1 MNAFRTR
8 PHWVD
13 EEPLIQSMLNQFLD
27 QIDRGAKTQLRVT
40 QKNTPELYD
49 PQDDVDYLWELI
61 QSLDNE
67 YHLLTVKAQSQQQ
80 RLNFENANIYFNPD
94 KEGMLREWLNRP
106 ALDPYTL
113 VWSQR
118 LEKIRESFEDGGRAL
133 EDPIRVEGIGA
144 DEILNGF
151 HELASEIQHSQTLR
165 NLSAKCFWGDSKF
178 LEQYEDL
185 VRDLF
190 PNASQNI
197 EARRLMVDAF
207 LPEHMAKVLFVE
219 NQDSYLMM
227 QKLILEQ
234 PRYSDIALVYCQGF
248 SLTNA
253 KLRKKGNAVFSYL
266 SGSDKSQRENFEQW
280 WFKQN
285 QSDFPCFFWGD
296 LDYAAMQLLKTL
308 RLSFANMSAWPIA
321 YKLMLDA
328 VTIKN
333 CGHKMKYGSK
343 AGQKDP
349 EETGCDYADLE
360 ILPCIRVQRRFLDQ
374 EVISLLELKD

>member
-13 EEPLIQSMLNQFLD
+13 EEPLIQSMLNQFID
-27 QIDRGAKTQLRVT
+27 QLDRGAKTQVRVT

-49 PQDDVDYLWELI
+49 PQDDSDYLWELI

-67 YHLLTVKAQSQQQ
+67 YHLLTVKPQSQQHQ
-80 RLNFENANIYFNPD
+80 FIFENANIYFNPD

-118 LEKIRESFEDGGRAL
+118 LDKIRDEFEDGGLAL
-133 EDPIRVEGIGA
+133 SDPIRVEGIGA

-151 HELASEIQHSQTLR
+151 HQLAHEIKQSQTLR

-197 EARRLMVDAF
+197 ETRRLMVDAF
-207 LPEHMAKVLFVE
+207 LPEYMTKVLFVE

-280 WFKQN
+280 WFKQS

-308 RLSFANMSAWPIA
+308 RLSFENMSAWPIA
-321 YKLMLDA
+321 YKLMLEA
-328 VTIKN
+328 VTHRN

-360 ILPCIRVQRRFLDQ
+360 LLPCIRVQRKFLDQ
-374 EVISLLELKD
+374 EYVSLDSIT